1 MLFGFRLNPVAFR
14 SWPYV
19 LLLSFGPLLFA
30 GIAGLLRVRWVLEK
44 GAAPAALVISSFVFY
59 FTADV
64 PDMGGVWVGWRSG
77 HQLLIAFSI
86 IGAAALTVGWQRR
99 ALRLP
104 IGILVLL
111 LTIPAIPTVAIDVYN
126 AQDITNREQGPTF
139 PWTLIITPP
148 EREALTWLRRSTA
161 ADALIQVEPYARDTG
176 TWAYIPAFAER
187 RMAAGLPISM
197 IPLDPYRIASENVR
211 IGIFQALIPEDAYTM
226 ARRMRIDYLF
236 VGAVERLNYA
246 EGVQRIASRPDLFHP
261 VFTNSAATIYAI
273 AK

>member
-1 MLFGFRLNPVAFR
+1 MLFRFGINPVALR
-14 SWPYV
+14 SWRYV
-19 LLLSFGPLLFA
+19 MLLSFGPLLFA
-30 GIAGLLRVRWVLEK
+30 GFAGLLRPRWLLNA
-44 GAAPAALVISSFVFY
+44 GAAAAALVISALVFY

-77 HQLLIAFSI
+77 HLMLIAFSI
-86 IGAAALTVGWQRR
+86 IGAAALSVAWQRKV
-99 ALRLP
+99 LRVP
-104 IGILVLL
+104 LVAIIL
-111 LTIPAIPTVAIDVYN
+111 LTAIPAIPTVAIDVYN

-139 PWTLIITPP
+139 PWTLVITPP

-161 ADALIQVEPYARDTG
+161 ADAIVQVEPYARDTG

-197 IPLDPYRIASENVR
+197 IPLDRYRLASENVR
-211 IGIFQALIPEDAYTM
+211 AGIFQALIPEDAHTM

-236 VGAVERLNYA
+236 VGDVERRNYA
-246 EGVQRIASRPDLFHP
+246 QGVELIASRPDLFHP
-261 VFTNSAATIYAI
+261 VFRNSAAAIYAV